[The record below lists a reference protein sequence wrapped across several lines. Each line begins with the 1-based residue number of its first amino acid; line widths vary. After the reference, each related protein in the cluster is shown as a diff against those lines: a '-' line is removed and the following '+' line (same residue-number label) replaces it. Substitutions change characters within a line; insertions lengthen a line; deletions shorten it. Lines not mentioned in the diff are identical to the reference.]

1 MLETLPEYRTE
12 REPIQCLNMTIS
24 YFSSE
29 GLPLLVQQNHSK
41 FMDM

>member
-1 MLETLPEYRTE
+1 MLESLPEYQTE
-12 REPIQCLNMTIS
+12 QEPIHILDMTIS